1 MHPEP
6 ISCYHSSS
14 RFPRW
19 VFFAMQPKRKPKW
32 YDSEGQRGARR
43 AVLQQSNSYRTLIS
57 LVLLLGLVLLL
68 IQQFSDTKKVAQIGQ
83 AIGLFEKDEV
93 SGSVDQNAGESLD
106 GPLDLSQEQIK
117 AFEALSLRADGT
129 AASREQSIWTYYLS
143 RLTSEQQDLLVRFFL
158 APKTKVPREE
168 IDPLMAECS
177 IALKEWLER
186 NQEIDARDNPVDTN
200 TNDNA
205 VLRRMR
211 DRVEEWRSDAELTRN
226 LDLGSSFRIALDKVL
241 LKRFLDNQNW
251 MSKEQLVALRSWARI
266 REMRNAIDEGWITAA
281 QLPTIELSQL
291 MGGDNANYRG
301 VPIRFLGTVATA
313 DERTGRLQSEEWNGV
328 AYRVWWMKPSEIG
341 SQPVAVYVPIELEPS
356 QYESDQKSELEIL
369 GFFAKRKAYASQ
381 RGAEIAPVLFAS
393 NVRRSG
399 GSVPVKQGPFSQWIS
414 ANLKAPSWLPPTDY
428 ATPLR
433 LIRSTLE
440 SMPNPN
446 GTESVG
452 SQLSP
457 HALSLLL
464 VAQKHAPEIQTLATA
479 NKDWPLNEQLKST
492 KLRGWCNRLKVWD
505 LNAIPLDDSNK
516 DIIATLRR
524 EGLATVYELT
534 VQSPS
539 DEQDKQSVVYV
550 NSIPEAWRSMLKGE
564 TLELRQPMEI
574 VGFQH
579 SGDVEGQSYIVGS
592 QIAWKMQP
600 EDVQYVTTLQPEV
613 NDTERYL
620 LTKGWDLSQKDLIQQ
635 LQSPAQPLSRQE
647 EVGLFSLLRIARQD
661 SATQTENA
669 SFVPMSIVQ
678 IVKSSLSA
686 SSKSKQRPSLL
697 WTQCEARVVRVT
709 RIAIDS
715 PVQQAVLGQDHY
727 FQLDCFADIGNVTFE
742 IPTDTESITYAGEYP
757 ITCVALELPD
767 WLRTLPSTTN
777 QNQSTTQSSENIE
790 GNVDG
795 NQDVFYP
802 RINGRVSGWF
812 YRFWSY
818 RTQEM
823 TQRLGTKHRQI
834 TPLIVMSDFQI
845 AKGKDASISE
855 GTISTV
861 AWVAGLVAVGAI
873 WWAVRSYGKAK
884 SSSPRKSI
892 RFQIKKESDPH

>member
-1 MHPEP
+1 MHREP
-6 ISCYHSSS
+6 ISCYLNSS
-14 RFPRW
+14 RFPSW

-32 YDSEGQRGARR
+32 YDSEGQRSTRR

-93 SGSVDQNAGESLD
+93 SGWVDQDARESLD
-106 GPLDLSQEQIK
+106 GPSDLSQEQIK
-117 AFEALSLRADGT
+117 AFEVLSLKVDSTFAL
-129 AASREQSIWTYYLS
+129 REQSIWTYYLS
-143 RLTSEQQDLLVRFFL
+143 RLTSEQQDLLCRFFL
-158 APKTKVPREE
+158 APKSKVPKEE
-168 IDPLMAECS
+168 IEPLIGECS
-177 IALKEWLER
+177 LALKEWLER
-186 NQEIDARDNPVDTN
+186 NQEIDAMDNPAHIDA
-200 TNDNA
+200 NDNE

-211 DRVEEWRSDAELTRN
+211 DRIEDWRSNAEVTRS
-226 LDLGSSFRIALDKVL
+226 LDLGSPFRIALDKVL

-251 MSKEQLVALRSWARI
+251 MSKEQLVALRSWARV
-266 REMRNAIDEGWITAA
+266 REMRNAIDEGWITAE
-281 QLPTIELSQL
+281 QLPAIELSQL
-291 MGGDNANYRG
+291 MGGENAIYRG
-301 VPIRFLGTVATA
+301 VPIRFLGTIATA

-328 AYRVWWMKPSEIG
+328 AYRVWWMKPSEI
-341 SQPVAVYVPIELEPS
+341 SSPPVAVYVPIELEPS
-356 QYESDQKSELEIL
+356 QYESDQKSELEIV

-399 GSVPVKQGPFSQWIS
+399 GSAPVKQGPFSQWIKS
-414 ANLKAPSWLPPTDY
+414 NLKAPSWLPPTDY

-440 SMPNPN
+440 SMPQSKE
-446 GTESVG
+446 TQSVAT
-452 SQLSP
+452 QLP
-457 HALSLLL
+457 PLALSLLL
-464 VAQKHAPEIQTLATA
+464 VAQKHAPEMQILATA
-479 NKDWPLNEQLKST
+479 HKDWQLIEQLKAT

-505 LNAIPLDDSNK
+505 LNAITLNDANK

-524 EGLATVYELT
+524 EGLATVFELT
-534 VQSPS
+534 VQS
-539 DEQDKQSVVYV
+539 QSNEGDMQNAIYI
-550 NSIPEAWRSMLKGE
+550 NSIPEAWRSMLKEE
-564 TLELRQPMEI
+564 TFELRQPIEV

-579 SGDVEGQSYIVGS
+579 SGDVEGQSYMVGS

-613 NDTERYL
+613 NDTDRYL

-647 EVGLFSLLRIARQD
+647 EVGLFSLLRIANQD

-669 SFVPMSIVQ
+669 SFAPMSIVQ

-709 RIAIDS
+709 RITIDS

-727 FQLDCFADIGNVTFE
+727 YQLDCFADIGNVTFE
-742 IPTDTESITYAGEYP
+742 IPTDTEAITYAGEYP

-777 QNQSTTQSSENIE
+777 QNQSTTQSSETIE
-790 GNVDG
+790 ENVDG

-845 AKGKDASISE
+845 AKGKDASISQ
-855 GTISTV
+855 GNVSTV
-861 AWVAGLVAVGAI
+861 AWIAGLVTVGAI
-873 WWAVRSYGKAK
+873 WWAVRSYGTAK